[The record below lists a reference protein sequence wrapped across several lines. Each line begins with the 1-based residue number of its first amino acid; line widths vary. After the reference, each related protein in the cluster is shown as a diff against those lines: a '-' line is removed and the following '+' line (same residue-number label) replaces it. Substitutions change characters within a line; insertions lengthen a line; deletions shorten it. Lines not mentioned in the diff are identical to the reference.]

1 MGPLLKRPEI
11 MTADEFKAWSG
22 DDRGGKYELV
32 DGELRAM
39 SPASA
44 THGAIQSRLGRMIGN
59 HLDGTGNRCQ
69 VYTEPA
75 VDVRTRAAINT
86 RIPDL
91 GVSCAKLTA
100 LDMSLPD
107 PILLIEILSPGNKAD
122 TWANVWAYCTI
133 PTVQEIVVLASTRIE
148 ADVLRR
154 DADGNWPAN
163 PTRVGPDGILAL
175 ASIGFSALLRD
186 MYVGTYIV
194 DVS

>member
-1 MGPLLKRPEI
+1 MGPVLKLPET

-22 DDRGGKYELV
+22 DGHGGKYELV

-44 THGAIQSRLGRMIGN
+44 THGAIQSRLARLIGN
-59 HLDGTGNRCQ
+59 HLDGTGSRCG

-75 VDVRTRAAINT
+75 IDVRTRAAINT
-86 RIPDL
+86 RIPDI
-91 GVSCAKLTA
+91 GVSCAKLTPHDFA
-100 LDMSLPD
+100 LPD

-122 TWANVWAYCTI
+122 TWTNVWAYCTI
-133 PTVQEIVVLASTRIE
+133 PTVKEIVVLASTRIE
-148 ADVLRR
+148 ADVLKR

-175 ASIGFSALLRD
+175 DCIGFAAPLRD
-186 MYVGTYIV
+186 VYTGTYIV
-194 DVS
+194 EL